1 MGREQKSY
9 SELSQRCFQSEFSQ
23 NIIVFKN
30 VRKQLYFHCYLIRP
44 EWNSEHQNF
53 RTVVQDINLTVRP
66 IKHAHETGGIV

>member
-9 SELSQRCFQSEFSQ
+9 SELSQRCFQSEISQ

-30 VRKQLYFHCYLIRP
+30 VRKQLYLHCNLIKP
-44 EWNSEHQNF
+44 EWNSEHQHF

-66 IKHAHETGGIV
+66 IKHAHEAGGIV